1 MASTRARNPVVS
13 GVIALVVLAL
23 IGAAVLFR
31 DNLPIIGGGTTY
43 TADFSE
49 TAGLKTGDEVRVA
62 GVRSGTVKD
71 LKLDGDHVVVSFQ
84 VKDTWVGDQ
93 TAAAIKI
100 KTLLGQK
107 YLSLDPQGTQSAD
120 PDTAIPRSRTI
131 APYDVIEAFSG
142 LTNTLDDIN
151 TDQLAKSFQT
161 LDQAFQGTP
170 ANIRGALDGV
180 TRLSQTISSRD
191 QQLATLLDST
201 KQTSKI
207 LADRNAEFAALLR
220 DGSVLLSALN
230 DRRTAISALLTNTQT
245 LSQQLVGL
253 VNDNRA
259 QLGPVLNQ
267 LQGVVDI
274 LTSNLGNLDSGLA
287 MLAPFYRLFSNALG
301 NGRWFD
307 AIVPNLLLPGV
318 VDLSGGHAAPPPLNS
333 GTVPNPPAPNPPA
346 PNPAALTGGR

>member
-1 MASTRARNPVVS
+1 MARRKERNPLVS
-13 GVIALVVLAL
+13 GVIAIVVLLL
-23 IGAAVLFR
+23 ISAAVLFR
-31 DNLPIIGGGTTY
+31 DSLPIVGGGTTY
-43 TADFSE
+43 KADFSE

-93 TAAAIKI
+93 SVAAIKI

-107 YLSLDPQGTQSAD
+107 YMSLDPQGTQAAN
-120 PDTAIPRSRTI
+120 PDLAIPRNRTI
-131 APYDVIEAFSG
+131 APYDVIQAFSG
-142 LTNTLDDIN
+142 LTNTLGDIN

-170 ANIRGALDGV
+170 TSIRGALDGV
-180 TRLSQTISSRD
+180 TRLSKTISSRD

-201 KQTSKI
+201 KQTSQI
-207 LADRNAEFAALLR
+207 LADRNAQFAALLK
-220 DGSVLLSALN
+220 DGSVLLKALN
-230 DRRTAISALLTNTQT
+230 DRRSAIAALLTNTQT

-259 QLGPVLNQ
+259 QLSPVLQQ
-267 LQGVVDI
+267 LQGVVDT
-274 LTSNLGNLDSGLA
+274 LTNNLSNIDSGLA
-287 MLAPFYRLFSNALG
+287 MLAPFYRLFTNALG

-307 AIVPNLLLPGV
+307 AIVPNLLLPSV
-318 VDLSGGHAAPPPLNS
+318 VDLSGGHAAPPSLNS
-333 GTVPNPPAPNPPA
+333 GTVPG
-346 PNPAALTGGR
+346 PAAPTGGR